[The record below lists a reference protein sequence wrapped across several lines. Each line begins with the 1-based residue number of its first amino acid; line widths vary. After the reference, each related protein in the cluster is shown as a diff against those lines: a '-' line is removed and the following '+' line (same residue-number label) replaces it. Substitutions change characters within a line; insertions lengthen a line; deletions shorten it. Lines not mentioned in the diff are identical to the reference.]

1 MLKKLLTLAARVIST
16 VVVNWILDSVISTVV
31 PN

>member
-1 MLKKLLTLAARVIST
+1 MLKNLLTLAAGVIST